1 MKKHDSKKQDSK
13 KFPLSTLVISV
24 LVLAFA
30 IAAIIFVKKRGAATK
45 PAASSNNGQQASRL
59 LKDKAKRGGGKF
71 IGSVDYDKASMK
83 DSLEKLI
90 ADSESIVI
98 AKVERNV
105 SKLSEAGDS
114 AITSYQVV
122 VEDVLK
128 GQFQRGYTLAVSL
141 PGGKVGFEDGSTAET
156 QALWFKRMLN
166 NKRYILFL
174 EKSNGA
180 DGFLTT
186 GGPQGVFEIP
196 GDGTVVS
203 NSSLRDD
210 PIRQHDKAKVKDFI
224 KKLEQATGKKDNN
237 GKKK

>member
-1 MKKHDSKKQDSK
+1 MKKHDSQ

-30 IAAIIFVKKRGAATK
+30 IAAIVFVKNRGAATA
-45 PAASSNNGQQASRL
+45 PAAGSSGQQAARSLR
-59 LKDKAKRGGGKF
+59 DKAKRGGGKF
-71 IGSVDYDKASMK
+71 VGSVDYDRATMK
-83 DSLEKLI
+83 DSLERLV
-90 ADSESIVI
+90 ASSESIVI
-98 AKVERNV
+98 AKVESNV
-105 SKLSEAGDS
+105 SKLSGEGDA
-114 AITSYQVV
+114 AITSYQVR

-128 GQFQRGYTLAVSL
+128 GKFQRGYTVAVSF
-141 PGGKVGFEDGSTAET
+141 PGGKVGFGDGSTAET

-180 DGFLTT
+180 DGYLTT

-210 PIRQHDKAKVKDFI
+210 PIRHHDKTKVKDFL
-224 KKLEQATGKKDNN
+224 KKLEQTIGKK
-237 GKKK
+237 